1 MTAHAWRTSYARSSR
16 SFGAAALI
24 LAALLFSPQPA
35 LAQFSQLGAKL
46 VGTGAVGQSEQG
58 AAAALSA
65 DGNTAIV
72 GGPGDNGN
80 TGAAWIYTFNSGVWT
95 QQAKLIGT
103 GGGAAQQGAS
113 VAISADGNTAII
125 GGPHANS
132 NAGAAWIFTRSGNV
146 WTEQGSKLA
155 GTGGGANAGQGYSVS
170 ISADGNTAI
179 VGAPGTAS
187 DAGAAWIFVRSGSVW
202 TQQGGKLV
210 GTGASGA
217 AVQGWSVALSADGAT
232 ALVGGPDD
240 KSGTG
245 AAWVYTLSGGGWTQ
259 QGGKLVGTGAG
270 GAAYQGSAV
279 ALSADGNTAI
289 VGGPD
294 DKSNTGA
301 AWILVRS
308 GGVWTQQGAKLVGT
322 GAMGAAYQGTS
333 VALSA
338 DGNTAIMGGYADNG
352 SIGAFWA
359 LTRSGTTWTQRGN
372 KLVGV
377 GTVGDSEQGTS
388 VALSADGNIA
398 IVGGLHD
405 NGSTGAAWIF
415 VQPALR
421 VTPATNMIAAVYHG
435 APSPLP
441 SFQYQV
447 SATISSGFNYS
458 ISGVPTWLTASSTGG
473 NTGTTSNP
481 QSVTFTVNTS
491 NLDPGTYGPTTITFT
506 NTDTGQGTQTR
517 TATLT
522 VNPPALQVTPATN
535 IVAAGNPGGPFAPA
549 SFQYQIGAS
558 VGSFNYS
565 ISGVP
570 TWLTASSTG
579 GNTGTTPSVTFT
591 VNSSI
596 AKGLAAGTYGPTT
609 ITFTNTDTGQG
620 TQSRSATLTV
630 NPLGL
635 QVTPTTGIVA
645 SGMQGGAFSPSS
657 FGYTLSA
664 PSGSAKYSITNVPS
678 WLTASSTSGSL
689 TTAAKTITFKIASG
703 AANKLTPAKYLGS
716 INFNNTTTNQVDA
729 TVPATLTVAPKDYTI
744 KLSASPSADG
754 AVSGAGT
761 FVGGTSQTVKATP
774 ANGHSFV
781 HWTKGGT
788 VVSTSASY
796 TFTLS
801 ANVTLVADFK

>member
-1 MTAHAWRTSYARSSR
+1 MTAHAWRMSHERSSR

-24 LAALLFSPQPA
+24 FAALLFSPQPA

-46 VGTGAVGQSEQG
+46 VGTRAVGQSEQG

-72 GGPGDNGN
+72 GGPDDNGN
-80 TGAAWIYTFNSGVWT
+80 IGAAWIYTFNGGVWT
-95 QQAKLIGT
+95 QQAKLVGT
-103 GGGAAQQGAS
+103 GGGAAEQGAS
-113 VAISADGNTAII
+113 VAISADGNTAIV
-125 GGPHANS
+125 GGPHATS

-146 WTEQGSKLA
+146 WTEQGSKLV
-155 GTGGGANAGQGYSVS
+155 GTGGGANAGQGSSVS

-179 VGAPGTAS
+179 VGAPGAAS
-187 DAGAAWIFVRSGSVW
+187 DTGAAWIFVRSGGAW
-202 TQQGGKLV
+202 TQQGSKLV

-240 KSGTG
+240 KGGTG
-245 AAWVYTLSGGGWTQ
+245 AAWVYTLSGGVWTQ
-259 QGGKLVGTGAG
+259 QGAKLVGTGATG
-270 GAAYQGSAV
+270 PASQGSAV
-279 ALSADGNTAI
+279 ALSADGNTAF

-294 DKSNTGA
+294 DASNAGA
-301 AWILVRS
+301 AWIFVRS

-322 GAMGAAYQGTS
+322 GATGVAHQGSS

-338 DGNTAIMGGYADNG
+338 DGNTAIMGGYQDNS

-359 LTRSGTTWTQRGN
+359 LTRSGTTWTQQGN
-372 KLVGV
+372 KLVGA
-377 GTVGDSEQGTS
+377 GTVNISEQGTS
-388 VALSADGNIA
+388 IALSADGKIA
-398 IVGGLHD
+398 IVGGLRD
-405 NGSTGAAWIF
+405 NVGIGAAWVF

-421 VTPATNMIAAVYHG
+421 VTPATNMIAAG
-435 APSPLP
+435 NTGGPFAPA

-447 SATISSGFNYS
+447 SATVGSFNYS
-458 ISGVPTWLTASSTGG
+458 ISGVPNWLTPSATMG
-473 NTGTTSNP
+473 NTASAG
-481 QSVTFTVNTS
+481 SVTFTVNS
-491 NLDPGTYGPTTITFT
+491 AVQNDPGTYGPIIITFT

-535 IVAAGNPGGPFAPA
+535 IAAAGNPGGPFAPA

-558 VGSFNYS
+558 AGSGFNYS

-570 TWLTASSTG
+570 NWLTASSAG

-609 ITFTNTDTGQG
+609 IKFTNTDTGRG

-657 FGYTLSA
+657 FSYTLSA
-664 PSGSAKYSITNVPS
+664 PGGSAKYSITNVPS

-689 TTAAKTITFKIASG
+689 TTAAKTITFKIASS
-703 AANKLTPAKYLGS
+703 AANKLTPAKYLGN

-729 TVPATLTVAPKDYTI
+729 TVAATLTVVPKDYTI

-754 AVSGAGT
+754 TVSGAGT
-761 FVGGTSQTVKATP
+761 FVGGTSQTVMATP
-774 ANGHSFV
+774 ATGHSFV

-788 VVSTSASY
+788 VVSASASY

>member
-1 MTAHAWRTSYARSSR
+1 MYVRSSR
-16 SFGAAALI
+16 SLGAAALI
-24 LAALLFSPQPA
+24 FVALLFSPQPA
-35 LAQFSQLGAKL
+35 LAQFSQLGANL

-80 TGAAWIYTFNSGVWT
+80 TGAAWIYTFSGGVWT

-103 GGGAAQQGAS
+103 GGGAAEQGAS
-113 VAISADGNTAII
+113 VAISADGNTAIV
-125 GGPHANS
+125 GGPRASS
-132 NAGAAWIFTRSGNV
+132 NAGAAWIFTRSGGV
-146 WTEQGSKLA
+146 WTEQGSRLV
-155 GTGGGANAGQGYSVS
+155 GTGGGANAGQGYFVS

-187 DAGAAWIFVRSGSVW
+187 DTGAAWIFVRSGGVW
-202 TQQGGKLV
+202 TQQGSKLV

-240 KSGTG
+240 KGGTG
-245 AAWVYTLSGGGWTQ
+245 AAWVYTLSGGVWTQ
-259 QGGKLVGTGAG
+259 QGAKLVGTGAT
-270 GAAYQGSAV
+270 GAAYQGTAV

-294 DKSNTGA
+294 DASNAGA
-301 AWILVRS
+301 AWIFVRS

-322 GAMGAAYQGTS
+322 GAMGAAYQGAS

-338 DGNTAIMGGYADNG
+338 DGNTAIIGGYKDN
-352 SIGAFWA
+352 SNIGAFWV
-359 LTRSGTTWTQRGN
+359 LTRSGTTWTQQGN

-377 GTVGDSEQGTS
+377 GAVGNSEQGTS

-398 IVGGLHD
+398 IVGGLRD
-405 NGSTGAAWIF
+405 NDSTGAAWVF

-421 VTPATNMIAAVYHG
+421 VTPATNMIAAG
-435 APSPLP
+435 NTGGPFAPS

-447 SATISSGFNYS
+447 SATVGSFNYS
-458 ISGVPTWLTASSTGG
+458 ISGVPTWLTPSATAG
-473 NTGTTSNP
+473 NTSSATP
-481 QSVTFTVNTS
+481 VTFTVNAN
-491 NLDPGTYGPTTITFT
+491 NLVANTYTATITFT

-535 IVAAGNPGGPFAPA
+535 IAAAGNPGGPFAPA

-558 VGSFNYS
+558 AGSFNYS

-570 TWLTASSTG
+570 SWLTPSATM
-579 GNTGTTPSVTFT
+579 GNTASAGSVTFT
-591 VNSSI
+591 VNGNANS
-596 AKGLAAGTYGPTT
+596 LAGTNTAT
-609 ITFTNTDTGQG
+609 IIFTNTDNGQG
-620 TQSRSATLTV
+620 TQSRTATLTV

-657 FGYTLSA
+657 FSYTLSA

-703 AANKLTPAKYLGS
+703 AANKLAPSNYLGS
-716 INFNNTTTNQVDA
+716 INFNNTATNQVDA
-729 TVPATLTVAPKDYTI
+729 TVPTTLTVAPKDYTI

-761 FVGGTSQTVKATP
+761 FVGGTSQTVTATP
-774 ANGHSFV
+774 ATGHSFV

>member
-1 MTAHAWRTSYARSSR
+1 MTAHAWRMSYERSSR
-16 SFGAAALI
+16 SFGAAVLI
-24 LAALLFSPQPA
+24 FAVLVFSLQPA

-46 VGTGAVGQSEQG
+46 IATDAVGQSEQG

-65 DGNTAIV
+65 DGYTAIV

-80 TGAAWIYTFNSGVWT
+80 IGAAWIYTFNSGVWT
-95 QQAKLIGT
+95 QQAKLVGT
-103 GGGAAQQGAS
+103 GGGAAEQGAS
-113 VAISADGNTAII
+113 VAISADGNTAIV
-125 GGPHANS
+125 GGPHATS

-146 WTEQGSKLA
+146 WTEQGSKLV

-187 DAGAAWIFVRSGSVW
+187 DTGAAWIFVRSGGVW
-202 TQQGGKLV
+202 TQHGSKLV

-240 KSGTG
+240 KGGAG
-245 AAWVYTLSGGGWTQ
+245 AAWVYTLSGGVWTQ
-259 QGGKLVGTGAG
+259 QGSKLVGTGATG
-270 GAAYQGSAV
+270 PAYQGSAV

-289 VGGPD
+289 LGGPED
-294 DKSNTGA
+294 ASNAGA
-301 AWILVRS
+301 AWIFVRS

-322 GAMGAAYQGTS
+322 GATGVALQGSS

-338 DGNTAIMGGYADNG
+338 DGNTAIMGGYQDN
-352 SIGAFWA
+352 SNIGASWV
-359 LTRSGTTWTQRGN
+359 LTRSVATWTQQGN
-372 KLVGV
+372 KLVGT
-377 GTVGDSEQGTS
+377 GTVDNSEQGS
-388 VALSADGNIA
+388 SAALSADGNTA
-398 IVGGLHD
+398 IVGGFRD
-405 NGSTGAAWIF
+405 NLGIGAAWVF

-421 VTPATNMIAAVYHG
+421 VTPATNMIAAG
-435 APSPLP
+435 NKGGPFAPS

-447 SATISSGFNYS
+447 SATVGSFNYS
-458 ISGVPTWLTASSTGG
+458 ISGVPTWLTPSATAG
-473 NTGTTSNP
+473 NTSSATP
-481 QSVTFTVNTS
+481 VTFTVNS
-491 NLDPGTYGPTTITFT
+491 AVPNIAGTYGPVTITFT

-522 VNPPALQVTPATN
+522 VNPAALQVTPATN
-535 IVAAGNPGGPFAPA
+535 IAAAGNPGGPFAPA

-558 VGSFNYS
+558 SGSFNYS

-570 TWLTASSTG
+570 SWLTPSATT
-579 GNTGTTPSVTFT
+579 GNTGSVGSVTFA
-591 VNSSI
+591 VNSNANS
-596 AKGLAAGTYGPTT
+596 LAGTNTAT
-609 ITFTNTDTGQG
+609 ITFTNTDNGQG

-635 QVTPTTGIVA
+635 QVSPTTGIVA

-657 FGYTLSA
+657 FSYTLSA
-664 PSGSAKYSITNVPS
+664 PGGSAKYSITNVPS

-689 TTAAKTITFKIASG
+689 TTAAKTITFRIASG
-703 AANKLTPAKYLGS
+703 AANKLTPSIYLGN

-729 TVPATLTVAPKDYTI
+729 TVAATLTVDPKDYTI

-754 AVSGAGT
+754 TVSGAGT
-761 FVGGTSQTVKATP
+761 FVGGTSQTVTATP
-774 ANGHSFV
+774 TSGHSFV

-788 VVSTSASY
+788 VVSTLASY